1 MDLRNRFSKGSTI
14 YRLKKSPVQDQA
26 QKKNPHNLKN
36 KNVGKLLNRV
46 RDLVITGTAKSDILS
61 TFSPSFFTNEVSQ
74 TSVQG
79 GEVLEMDEDYDKDYL
94 QAHSSYSSMESDGF
108 SGRAESLLISS

>member
-1 MDLRNRFSKGSTI
+1 MFCDFYGSSLQQRHLGVENFF
-14 YRLKKSPVQDQA
+14 YQA

-79 GEVLEMDEDYDKDYL
+79 GEVVEMDEDYDKDYL